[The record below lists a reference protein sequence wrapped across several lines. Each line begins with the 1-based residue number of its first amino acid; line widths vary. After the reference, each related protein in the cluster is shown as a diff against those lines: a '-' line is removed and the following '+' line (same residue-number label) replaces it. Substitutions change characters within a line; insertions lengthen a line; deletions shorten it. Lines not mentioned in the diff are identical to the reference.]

1 MEREREEKERSTELL
16 KINEGEVKEESLEV
30 NRRIILRESL
40 LIIKSLIVRFIWWR
54 VTRVKRI

>member
-40 LIIKSLIVRFIWWR
+40 LIIKSLIVRFIWSR
-54 VTRVKRI
+54 VPRVKRI

>member
-40 LIIKSLIVRFIWWR
+40 LIIRSLIVRFIWSR

>member
-1 MEREREEKERSTELL
+1 MEREREEKERSTGLL
-16 KINEGEVKEESLEV
+16 KINEGEIKEESLEV

-40 LIIKSLIVRFIWWR
+40 LIIKSIIVRFIWSR

>member
-1 MEREREEKERSTELL
+1 MEREGEEKERSTELL

-40 LIIKSLIVRFIWWR
+40 LIIRSLIVRFIWSR

>member
-1 MEREREEKERSTELL
+1 MEREREEKERSTGLL

-40 LIIKSLIVRFIWWR
+40 LIIKSLIVRFI
-54 VTRVKRI
+54 

>member
-40 LIIKSLIVRFIWWR
+40 LIIRSLIVRFIWSR
-54 VTRVKRI
+54 VPRVKRI